1 MAQIARERDEALAEV
16 ERMRAGWNADVEW
29 ANKLL
34 LERDE
39 ALREVEELRDLLRKA
54 WAFPNYPAGSE
65 AEYDMLDEQI
75 RKALDT

>member
-1 MAQIARERDEALAEV
+1 MTPYGGTKMAQIAR
-16 ERMRAGWNADVEW
+16 
-29 ANKLL
+29 
-34 LERDE
+34 ERDE